1 MPFPDIVEKD
11 FSVGG
16 KKNLQVHEALD
27 YAANQWN
34 SRDSRVKRINS
45 LYDSHNGI
53 TAQDEIDAVTKS
65 TGRLSK
71 TKYIQYRLGRTKLK
85 QLHGEFL
92 EINIEPTVHTT
103 NRDALNRKMEK
114 YKTQLGM
121 ALAKP
126 QIEKVRSMGYDVFSG
141 IKIPDRDDKNAWN
154 AKNFK
159 LTNELVMQ
167 CIVDDKMKTQRL
179 KSIFYYNFVD
189 GTITSEMFGKVE
201 RNINGIDTFRFIPAK
216 YTLYEESISDTFLE
230 QSPYLG
236 EVRPMFYH
244 EILTSKEFDLDEEDR
259 KLVKDLAST
268 GNSTENKN
276 QQNSGGMGLINT
288 YTIQWKGLEPVY
300 VKISPAEGSDE
311 PYMRIVSEQY
321 YNKNKKQIDR
331 QVRDGEFTI
340 EKYLREILWTASRI
354 HTGIYT
360 KAKKETNLIQRL
372 NENNKYNVDFDYS
385 GMLLSTVDGVRVSIQ
400 EIIKELEKIYDAI
413 RFQINRELKKI
424 KGTMVA
430 FDEAFTPKGQNISD
444 VIHSITEDGLV
455 RFNSSAEGNV
465 SGMELESNKVGI
477 QAINLGNNQNLLVLL
492 QQAIDI
498 ERVMDRVTGMNEGRQ
513 GLQKATTTATANVN
527 NIEASR
533 SMTYDLFYFMQEFIE
548 RTLTKLAEKTKINKT
563 YIGADQRQFI
573 FDDGEEMFMMSTREL
588 DADNYGITITDGKK
602 EKDIL
607 NKMEMLFPQE
617 INAGNLRSADAGKFW
632 AESSFAAALRVL
644 DNAHE
649 QLANIRQQDI
659 RVKQESAMK
668 SMEQQ
673 VQQVIEDR
681 EDTQQ
686 HDLDMET
693 LRTEGKKEVLVL
705 EKSLSAQNDTA
716 KIAGKAATTAPK
728 QNKGIL

>member
-16 KKNLQVHEALD
+16 KDNLQVHEALD
-27 YAANQWN
+27 YAINQWN
-34 SRDSRVKRINS
+34 SQESRIKKINS

-53 TAQDEIDAVTKS
+53 TAQDEIDSITKS
-65 TGRLSK
+65 TGKLSK

-103 NRDALNRKMEK
+103 NRDALNRKMNK
-114 YKTQLGM
+114 YKIQLGLS
-121 ALAKP
+121 LAKP

-141 IKIPDRDDKNAWN
+141 VKIPDRKDKNAWN
-154 AKNFK
+154 ARNFK

-167 CIVDDKMKTQRL
+167 RIVDDKMKTQRL

-189 GTITSEMFGKVE
+189 VTITSEMFGKVE

-216 YTLYEESISDTFLE
+216 YALREESISDPFLE
-230 QSPYLG
+230 QSPYFG

-244 EILTSKEFDLDEEDR
+244 EILTSKEFDLDEDDR
-259 KLVKDLAST
+259 KLIKDLSSAGT
-268 GNSTENKN
+268 STETKN
-276 QQNSGGMGLINT
+276 QQISSGMGLINT

-300 VKISPAEGSDE
+300 VKTSSADGSDE
-311 PYMRIVSEQY
+311 PYVRIISEEY
-321 YNKNKKQIDR
+321 YNKNKKQIEK
-331 QVRDGEFTI
+331 QVREGEFTI

-360 KAKKETNLIQRL
+360 KAKKEKNLIQRL

-385 GMLLSTVDGVRVSIQ
+385 GMLFSTVDGVRVSVQ
-400 EIIKELEKIYDAI
+400 EIIKELEKVYDAI
-413 RFQINRELKKI
+413 RFQINRELKKV
-424 KGTMVA
+424 KGTMIAYDRA
-430 FDEAFTPKGQNISD
+430 FIEKGKTLTD
-444 VIHSITEDGLV
+444 VIHTITEDGMV
-455 RFNSSAEGNV
+455 TFNSSAEGNV
-465 SGMELESNKVGI
+465 SGTELDSNKVGVS
-477 QAINLGNNQNLLVLL
+477 AINLGQNQNLLVLL
-492 QQAIDI
+492 QQALDI

-563 YIGADQRQFI
+563 YVGADQRQFI
-573 FDDGEEMFMMSTREL
+573 FDDGEEMFMMSTKGL
-588 DADNYGITITDGKK
+588 DYDNYGISITDGKR

-617 INAGNLRSADAGKFW
+617 INAGMLRSVDVGKFW
-632 AESSFAAALRVL
+632 VESSFAAALKVL

-649 QLANIRQQDI
+649 ELAVIRQQEI
-659 RVKQESAMK
+659 RIKQESTMK

-673 VQQVIEDR
+673 ARQVIEER
-681 EDTQQ
+681 EDVQS

-693 LRTEGKKEVLVL
+693 LRTEGKKEVLL
-705 EKSLSAQNDTA
+705 LKESLDAQNETA
-716 KIAGKAATTAPK
+716 KIAGKAAMTLPK

>member
-1 MPFPDIVEKD
+1 
-11 FSVGG
+11 
-16 KKNLQVHEALD
+16 
-27 YAANQWN
+27 
-34 SRDSRVKRINS
+34 
-45 LYDSHNGI
+45 
-53 TAQDEIDAVTKS
+53 
-65 TGRLSK
+65 
-71 TKYIQYRLGRTKLK
+71 
-85 QLHGEFL
+85 
-92 EINIEPTVHTT
+92 
-103 NRDALNRKMEK
+103 
-114 YKTQLGM
+114 
-121 ALAKP
+121 
-126 QIEKVRSMGYDVFSG
+126 
-141 IKIPDRDDKNAWN
+141 
-154 AKNFK
+154 
-159 LTNELVMQ
+159 
-167 CIVDDKMKTQRL
+167 
-179 KSIFYYNFVD
+179 
-189 GTITSEMFGKVE
+189 
-201 RNINGIDTFRFIPAK
+201 
-216 YTLYEESISDTFLE
+216 
-230 QSPYLG
+230 
-236 EVRPMFYH
+236 MFYH

-430 FDEAFTPKGQNISD
+430 FDEAFTPKGKNISD